1 MSIGPTSP
9 GEDRDLSGPSAPSAD
24 LAGDLSG
31 DIKGGPVARDM
42 GASRTRW
49 IGWAL
54 MSVVALA
61 AVGAIAMRVTERGR
75 FALPY
80 STVSAGPDGTRA
92 VMTLLRQEGIDAVP
106 WTEDVGRL
114 PPGGALVILGGCDHV
129 GTRSMSRPERERLI
143 QWIEAGG
150 VFIVAGAGGYVND
163 DLGATL
169 HMRSFTQCLEDPG
182 LVSLARAA
190 EEVDDDLVP
199 AELPPPMTPPGIET
213 DPGAELDKPEFLI
226 PDPDATLDALD
237 GSLALAEPI
246 WGIPA
251 LPPLSGLPLLG
262 MRNGGAI
269 ELAPGA
275 DARVLASSGGKLGVV
290 EIRRGEG
297 RVIVIASA
305 SLFQNRDLSEHGGAL
320 LMSRLIRHYL
330 PDSLPASRRV
340 VRFDEYHVGSG
351 ERRSMARYFTQVGVV
366 PLILQILFGVG
377 LLLILRSR
385 RFGAVREPARAPL
398 SSTSAFVGGLAG
410 LFSASKDRS
419 GTLAILARAA
429 LRSIGE
435 AHRVTGD
442 EPHVLAKALED
453 RGRKDAAASVRE
465 VVRIGER
472 PMSSKGDLA
481 RASRALDDAVKSAIR
496 RDGAPRPEP

>member
-1 MSIGPTSP
+1 VSATDATPVGDAPEPSIEPATT
-9 GEDRDLSGPSAPSAD
+9 
-24 LAGDLSG
+24 
-31 DIKGGPVARDM
+31 DM

-54 MSVVALA
+54 LGVVGLV
-61 AVGAIAMRVTERGR
+61 AVGAIALRVTERGR

-92 VMTLLRQEGIDAVP
+92 LMAVLREQGIDAVP

-129 GTRSMSRPERERLI
+129 GTRPMSRPERERLD

-150 VFIVAGAGGYVND
+150 VFIVAGAAGYVNEE
-163 DLGATL
+163 LGATL
-169 HMRSFTQCLEDPG
+169 HMRSLTQCLDDPG

-190 EEVDDDLVP
+190 EEASDDDSAPV
-199 AELPPPMTPPGIET
+199 LPPPTPPPGVEP
-213 DPGAELDKPEFLI
+213 DPDADLDKPEFLL

-237 GSLALAEPI
+237 GTIALPEPI

-251 LPPLSGLPLLG
+251 LPPLAGMPLLG

-275 DARVLASSGGKLGVV
+275 DARVLASTGGKLGVV

-320 LMSRLIRHYL
+320 LMTRLIRYYL
-330 PDSLPASRRV
+330 PDSLPAARRV
-340 VRFDEYHVGSG
+340 VRFDEYHVGAG
-351 ERRSMARYFTQVGVV
+351 DRRSMARYFTQVGVV

-385 RFGAVREPARAPL
+385 RFGAVREPLRAPV

-410 LFSASKDRS
+410 LFSASKDRKGALS
-419 GTLAILARAA
+419 ILARAA

-435 AHRVTGD
+435 AHRVAGED
-442 EPHVLAKALED
+442 VDVLTKGLED
-453 RGRKDAAASVRE
+453 RGRKDAAESVRE

-481 RASRALDDAVKSAIR
+481 RASRALDEAVEHATR
-496 RDGAPRPEP
+496 RDGDVPTPGAKSASVPRPAP

>member
-1 MSIGPTSP
+1 MLVG
-9 GEDRDLSGPSAPSAD
+9 DAPE
-24 LAGDLSG
+24 
-31 DIKGGPVARDM
+31 VAESSRSDVS
-42 GASRTRW
+42 ASRTRW
-49 IGWAL
+49 IGWGLLA
-54 MSVVALA
+54 VVALA

-92 VMTLLRQEGIDAVP
+92 LMTVLREEGIDAVP

-129 GTRSMSRPERERLI
+129 GTRSMSRPERERLV

-150 VFIVAGAGGYVND
+150 IFIVAGAGGYVNS

-169 HMRSFTQCLEDPG
+169 RMRSLTQCLDDPG

-190 EEVDDDLVP
+190 EEASDDDVP
-199 AELPPPMTPPGIET
+199 GDLPPPTTPPGVVP
-213 DPGAELDKPEFLI
+213 DPDAELDKPEFLI
-226 PDPDATLDALD
+226 PDPSETLDALD
-237 GSLALAEPI
+237 GTVALPEPI
-246 WGIPA
+246 WGVPA
-251 LPPLSGLPLLG
+251 QPPLAGLPLLG
-262 MRNGGAI
+262 MRNAGAI
-269 ELAPGA
+269 ELASGA
-275 DARVLASSGGKLGVV
+275 DARVLASTGGKLGVV

-320 LMSRLIRHYL
+320 LMTRLIRHYL
-330 PDSLPASRRV
+330 PDSLPAARRV
-340 VRFDEYHVGSG
+340 VRFDEYHVGAG

-377 LLLILRSR
+377 LLALLRSR
-385 RFGAVREPARAPL
+385 RFGAIREPQRAPL
-398 SSTSAFVGGLAG
+398 SSTSAFVGGLGG
-410 LFSASKDRS
+410 LFSASRDRA

-429 LRSIGE
+429 LRTIGQ
-435 AHRVTGD
+435 AHRVAGED
-442 EPHVLAKALED
+442 ADVLTSALEE
-453 RGRKDAAASVRE
+453 RGRKDAAAAVRE

-472 PMSSKGDLA
+472 SMVSKGDLA
-481 RASRALDDAVKSAIR
+481 RASRALDEAVARGIR
-496 RDGAPRPEP
+496 RDGDGPASELPRPAP

>member
-1 MSIGPTSP
+1 MTPVG
-9 GEDRDLSGPSAPSAD
+9 DRPEPAERDGA
-24 LAGDLSG
+24 
-31 DIKGGPVARDM
+31 IRDM

-54 MSVVALA
+54 MGVVALA
-61 AVGAIAMRVTERGR
+61 AVGAIAIRVTERGR

-92 VMTLLRQEGIDAVP
+92 LMAVLREEGIDAVP

-129 GTRSMSRPERERLI
+129 GTRAMSRPERERLI
-143 QWIEAGG
+143 EWIEAGG
-150 VFIVAGAGGYVND
+150 VFIVAGADGYVNA

-169 HMRSFTQCLEDPG
+169 HMRSLTQCLADPG

-190 EEVDDDLVP
+190 EEAEDDDP
-199 AELPPPMTPPGIET
+199 SPDALPPPTTPPGIVP
-213 DPGAELDKPEFLI
+213 DPDADLDKPELLV
-226 PDPDATLDALD
+226 PDVDATFDALD
-237 GSLALAEPI
+237 GSIALPEPI
-246 WGIPA
+246 WGVPA
-251 LPPLSGLPLLG
+251 LPPLAGLPLLG

-275 DARVLASSGGKLGVV
+275 DARVLASTGGKLGVV

-320 LMSRLIRHYL
+320 LMSRLVRYYL
-330 PDSLPASRRV
+330 PDSLPAARRV

-366 PLILQILFGVG
+366 PLILQILFGMG
-377 LLLILRSR
+377 LLLLVRSR
-385 RFGAVREPARAPL
+385 RFGAVREAARPPL
-398 SSTSAFVGGLAG
+398 SSTSAFVAGLAG
-410 LFSASKDRS
+410 LFAASKDRN
-419 GTLAILARAA
+419 GTLAILARSA

-435 AHRVTGD
+435 AHRVAGD
-442 EPHVLAKALED
+442 DADVMTKALED
-453 RGRKDAAASVRE
+453 RGRSDAAEAVRE
-465 VVRIGER
+465 VVRIGGR
-472 PMSSKGDLA
+472 SMTSKGDLA
-481 RASRALDDAVKSAIR
+481 RASRALDDAVKQAVR
-496 RDGAPRPEP
+496 RDGAPPSEAGVER